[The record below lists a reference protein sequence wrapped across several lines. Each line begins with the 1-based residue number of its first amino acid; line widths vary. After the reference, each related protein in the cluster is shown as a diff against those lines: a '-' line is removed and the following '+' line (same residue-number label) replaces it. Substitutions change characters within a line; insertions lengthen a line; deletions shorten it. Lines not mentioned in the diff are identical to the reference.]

1 MTKNKNEL
9 KSLGVSLTKQQW
21 ERCDKLAEEHG
32 KKSRNAFI
40 REAVDFYC
48 AWLEK
53 EHVEKFLLP
62 SLESVMSA
70 KILNSEERLARM
82 DFKMAVQ
89 IAMLTQM
96 LMDYYQYTDEEIRAL
111 RERAVR
117 QVKETNGSL
126 RLD

>member
-1 MTKNKNEL
+1 MRENKNEL
-9 KSLGVSLTKQQW
+9 KALGVSLTKQQW
-21 ERCDKLAEEHG
+21 ERCDKLAEEYG

-53 EHVEKFLLP
+53 EHIEKFLLP

-89 IAMLTQM
+89 VAMLTQM
-96 LMDYYQYTDEEIRAL
+96 LMDYYQYSDEDIQAL
-111 RERAVR
+111 RENAVR
-117 QVKETNGSL
+117 QVKETNGSF
-126 RLD
+126 RF